1 MYKLHRLR
9 SQKEGVYNTHMYYRC
24 IDGSRVV
31 YGSKVMEMYTFPPL
45 LCRKAKT
52 VRSRWSQLKGIFK
65 MKKDKQQPRP
75 TKRNKVRVVSARF
88 TDIEYQAVEKRRK
101 DAGVSLSRFVRS
113 VVLTGKV
120 IQRISKADADI
131 LRKLAGEANNINQL
145 AHKANARGFAGVAV
159 ELMLLKKKIVQII
172 KLLSDDWKNK

>member
-1 MYKLHRLR
+1 
-9 SQKEGVYNTHMYYRC
+9 
-24 IDGSRVV
+24 
-31 YGSKVMEMYTFPPL
+31 
-45 LCRKAKT
+45 
-52 VRSRWSQLKGIFK
+52 

-101 DAGVSLSRFVRS
+101 DAGVSLSRFVHS
-113 VVLTGKV
+113 VLLTGKV
-120 IQRISKADADI
+120 VQRISKADADV

-145 AHKANARGFAGVAV
+145 AHKANAGGFAGVAT

-172 KLLSDDWKNK
+172 KQLSDDWKNK

>member
-1 MYKLHRLR
+1 
-9 SQKEGVYNTHMYYRC
+9 
-24 IDGSRVV
+24 
-31 YGSKVMEMYTFPPL
+31 
-45 LCRKAKT
+45 
-52 VRSRWSQLKGIFK
+52 

-88 TDIEYQAVEKRRK
+88 TDIEYQVVQKRRK
-101 DAGVSLSRFVRS
+101 DAGVSLSKFVCS
-113 VVLTGKV
+113 VLLTGTV
-120 IQRISKADADI
+120 VQRISKADADI

-145 AHKANARGFAGVAV
+145 AHKANAGGFAGVAA

>member
-1 MYKLHRLR
+1 MSKGARLW
-9 SQKEGVYNTHMYYRC
+9 KC
-24 IDGSRVV
+24 IHFRLCFA
-31 YGSKVMEMYTFPPL
+31 GSKDSPL
-45 LCRKAKT
+45 PLVAIKRKFQNEKN
-52 VRSRWSQLKGIFK
+52 
-65 MKKDKQQPRP
+65 KQQPRQ

-120 IQRISKADADI
+120 VQRISKADADI

-145 AHKANARGFAGVAV
+145 AHKANAGGFAGVAA
-159 ELMLLKKKIVQII
+159 ELMMLKKKDSPNHKAVV
-172 KLLSDDWKNK
+172 

>member
-1 MYKLHRLR
+1 
-9 SQKEGVYNTHMYYRC
+9 
-24 IDGSRVV
+24 
-31 YGSKVMEMYTFPPL
+31 
-45 LCRKAKT
+45 
-52 VRSRWSQLKGIFK
+52 

-120 IQRISKADADI
+120 VQRISKADADV

-145 AHKANARGFAGVAV
+145 AHKANAGGFAGVAA

-172 KLLSDDWKNK
+172 KQQREFGIRKRLKKLWE